1 MEIKILIADDHDII
15 RQGLK
20 GILSYE
26 EDIKV
31 VGEASNGED
40 AIKMLQNIKADV
52 LLLDFNMP
60 KLNGIEVLKRIK
72 DNENSIKTIM
82 ITVEDDIETIHK
94 AIDIG
99 ADGYM
104 LKDSAGTEIV
114 EAIKTVYENEKY
126 IDKSLVSLL
135 FSGIK
140 SKDGS
145 KKSLLGE
152 LSKREMEVLLFISKG
167 YSNKEI
173 GEKLY
178 LSEKTIKNY
187 STSIFR
193 KIKVEDRVQATIYAI
208 KNDIEKYCRDKGR
221 D

>member
-1 MEIKILIADDHDII
+1 MGIRTFIADDHDII

-26 EDIKV
+26 EDIKII
-31 VGEASNGED
+31 GEASNGED
-40 AIKMLQNIKADV
+40 ALKKLDNIDADV

-60 KLNGIEVLKRIK
+60 KLNGIEVLKSLKASEKNIK
-72 DNENSIKTIM
+72 IIM

-114 EAIKTVYENEKY
+114 EAIKAVYENEKY

-140 SKDGS
+140 SKDIS
-145 KKSLLGE
+145 KKSLLDE
-152 LSKREMEVLLFISKG
+152 LSKREREVLLLISKG
-167 YSNKEI
+167 FSNKEI
-173 GEKLY
+173 GERLF

-208 KNDIEKYCRDKGR
+208 KNDIEKYYAGINRD
-221 D
+221 